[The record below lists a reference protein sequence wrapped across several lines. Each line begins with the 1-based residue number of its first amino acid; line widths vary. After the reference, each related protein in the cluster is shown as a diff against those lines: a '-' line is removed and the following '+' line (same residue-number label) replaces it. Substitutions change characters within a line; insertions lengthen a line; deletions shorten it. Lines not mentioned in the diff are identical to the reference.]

1 MTDYVVVST
10 TVETQAKANQLADAL
25 VTARLAACVQ
35 TAPIQSTYR
44 WKGKVEHTPEILLQI
59 KTQRKLVPALQKVVG
74 ERHPYELPEF
84 TVTAMDDVSP
94 EYGQW
99 IYDETSE

>member
-1 MTDYVVVST
+1 MTDYVVVSK

-35 TAPIQSTYR
+35 AIPIQSTYH
-44 WKGKVEHTPEILLQI
+44 WKGKVEHSPEILLQM
-59 KTQRKLVPALQKVVG
+59 KTQRKRVAALLAFVR
-74 ERHPYELPEF
+74 ERHAYELPEL

-99 IYDETSE
+99 ICDETSE